1 MVKDTAHGGRSTRE
15 CGFFQDADGAE
26 RFLMPS
32 HKYQTDLGPVGRDGY
47 NTDRK

>member
-26 RFLMPS
+26 DAIYPVFS
-32 HKYQTDLGPVGRDGY
+32 HIVQRDDLLF
-47 NTDRK
+47 